1 MLSIKSC
8 IIYKSFI
15 TEVMGMTTKKKWVTF
30 FPDDE
35 LLEAIIEY
43 QHKMKLPSRSRAIQ
57 EICKMYL
64 LEKGFYNT
72 NEPIG

>member
-15 TEVMGMTTKKKWVTF
+15 TGVIRMTTKKKWVTF

-43 QHKMKLPSRSRAIQ
+43 QHKMKFPSRSRTIQ
-57 EICKMYL
+57 EICKMFL
-64 LEKGFYNT
+64 LEKGFYNP
-72 NEPIG
+72 NGSA